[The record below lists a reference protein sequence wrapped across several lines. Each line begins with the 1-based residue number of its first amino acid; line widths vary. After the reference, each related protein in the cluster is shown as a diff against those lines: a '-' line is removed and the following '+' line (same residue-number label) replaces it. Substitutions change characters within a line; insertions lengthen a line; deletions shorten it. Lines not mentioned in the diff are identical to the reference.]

1 MTTKATKTDARGRVQ
16 PLFKLVCKECNT
28 TFSGNARAVFCT
40 PGHKRAFHQRNQKRG
55 QVMMPLLL
63 AWRGGRGQKE
73 TSKWAYG
80 EMCRLADLWNAEDRA
95 AGRAPQTAYA
105 ELKRRDYWTANDYHY
120 NSERKDE
127 LK

>member
-55 QVMMPLLL
+55 QCAMPLLL

-73 TSKWAYG
+73 TSRWAYG
-80 EMCRLADLWNAEDRA
+80 ELCRLADLWNAEDKA
-95 AGRAPQTAYA
+95 AGRAPQAAYA
-105 ELKRRDYWTANDYHY
+105 ELKRRDFWTAADYY
-120 NSERKDE
+120 DRGERRA
-127 LK
+127 